1 MERFAWSAHILP
13 GKREAY
19 IERHDH
25 IWPEMKEVLTRA
37 GIRNYTIWNTGDQ
50 LFGYYECDSLEYAA
64 KVQAESE
71 VVDRWNESMK
81 EIMEIDMDPVTGT
94 AVKLEQ
100 VFLHDPK

>member
-13 GKREAY
+13 GKKEAY
-19 IERHDH
+19 VERHDH
-25 IWPEMKEVLTRA
+25 IWPKMTEVLTRA

-81 EIMEIDMDPVTGT
+81 GIMEIDMDPATGT

-100 VFLHDPK
+100 VFLHDPQ